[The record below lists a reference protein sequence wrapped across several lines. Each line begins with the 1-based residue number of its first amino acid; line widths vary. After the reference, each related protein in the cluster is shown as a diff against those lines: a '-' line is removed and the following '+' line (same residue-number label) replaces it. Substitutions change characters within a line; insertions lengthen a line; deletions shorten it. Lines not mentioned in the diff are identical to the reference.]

1 MKNRRDCSF
10 TLCKNFI
17 KEAFNKYDTIRN
29 VNFEIIDILDNCIK
43 TNITINGKNRVF
55 DILLDKK
62 KKEVKL
68 KSKNNLKNQAMKSY
82 NEISNC
88 LETLNNE
95 DKRNAVILI
104 EEKPKEDD
112 VIFENNL
119 NDFNTK
125 IEISINEKTD
135 MDNEEKNTILPKE
148 DFKNDHHVTHEIND
162 SKDKY
167 NIILDEN
174 NKSDKLFIE
183 NKKNGENIS
192 LNNKNENNSCI
203 NSDDSEYD
211 DEEPENEYDHNDPY
225 YKKYPEVFKCYDC
238 YETNV
243 DKDELFDIAQ
253 EYIDKYNLVNN
264 ENKKLKNDNENFK
277 NEIKNKDKKL
287 DTYIKEY
294 NNLLKINNELKES
307 IKKGELDI
315 EFITELND
323 KFMELFLI
331 NHKSFDYIVDI
342 ILTIEKTNPKKV
354 HEIINKNINKYRN
367 DIQSIA
373 NEAEDIRKSFLKLN
387 TDKFGGKIKIKD

>member
-43 TNITINGKNRVF
+43 TKITINGKNRVF

-68 KSKNNLKNQAMKSY
+68 KSKNNLKNQAMKIYDETSD
-82 NEISNC
+82 C
-88 LETLNNE
+88 LENLNNE
-95 DKRNAVILI
+95 DKRNEVILI
-104 EEKPKEDD
+104 EEKQKEDD

-119 NDFNTK
+119 NDFNSK
-125 IEISINEKTD
+125 IENSINEKTD
-135 MDNEEKNTILPKE
+135 MNNEEKNTVPPKIE
-148 DFKNDHHVTHEIND
+148 DFKNIHHVTHEVND

-192 LNNKNENNSCI
+192 YV

-243 DKDELFDIAQ
+243 DKEELFDIAQ

-307 IKKGELDI
+307 IKNSELDI
-315 EFITELND
+315 EFITELNN

-331 NHKSFDYIVDI
+331 NHKSFDYIVNI

-367 DIQSIA
+367 DIQAIA

-387 TDKFGGKIKIKD
+387 TDKFGDKLNTKD